1 MDRFCIPHAGFLAL
15 LSFVEE
21 SACTNV
27 NVNAG
32 DGALSALDPELSLC
46 DCTLHRP
53 ALAV

>member
-1 MDRFCIPHAGFLAL
+1 MDRFCIPHAGIPEL

-32 DGALSALDPELSLC
+32 DGALSLLWTLS
-46 DCTLHRP
+46 
-53 ALAV
+53 